1 MGGLPCIGTPVRRS
15 IPLNSGGNPLPND
28 WSGVCSL
35 GMNAFAVGA
44 LGGAPQVYLTIHGT
58 QINAQFWGRDPGF
71 PPPDNVTLS
80 GGLQW
85 IIGA

>member
-1 MGGLPCIGTPVRRS
+1 
-15 IPLNSGGNPLPND
+15 
-28 WSGVCSL
+28 
-35 GMNAFAVGA
+35 MNAFAVGA